1 MSRKSRS
8 VSVSAITPVRIVS
21 LVAET
26 LDTFEST
33 LRSVHDG
40 ASDAVRSLAVTLA
53 AASVRKDCRGYVSPS
68 GKGFYAW
75 YLSAVSGHAR
85 ALSKGRVSQLVT
97 YGSWLDVEADTGT
110 RVVTSEYAARTIQS
124 LYAAAAK
131 TTEGLERATFLRDL
145 DPADVAAAIEES
157 RTPAP
162 KGDAATDTDTD
173 ADGDGD
179 GDTDTDGKSVSA
191 PTDARA
197 LAAALRDMVAAALAA
212 PGTDTDARAAL
223 YDALTSA
230 AELVLAVD
238 DTATATRVGRRR

>member
-1 MSRKSRS
+1 MSRKSRT
-8 VSVSAITPVRIVS
+8 VSVQSVLPVRIVS
-21 LVAET
+21 LVSET

-75 YLSAVSGHAR
+75 YLAAVSGHAR

-97 YGSWLDVEADTGT
+97 YGAWLDVEADTGT

-124 LYAAAAK
+124 LYSEAAK
-131 TTEGLERATFLRDL
+131 VTEGLERATFLRDL

-162 KGDAATDTDTD
+162 KGDAAAETDGETE
-173 ADGDGD
+173 
-179 GDTDTDGKSVSA
+179 TDGKPDGKPA
-191 PTDARA
+191 AGPMDARA

-212 PGTDTDARAAL
+212 PGTDTEA
-223 YDALTSA
+223 
-230 AELVLAVD
+230 
-238 DTATATRVGRRR
+238 RVGRRR

>member
-1 MSRKSRS
+1 MSRKSRT
-8 VSVSAITPVRIVS
+8 VSVSSVMPVRIVS

-97 YGSWLDVEADTGT
+97 YGGWIDVEADAGT

-131 TTEGLERATFLRDL
+131 ATEGLERATFLRDL

-162 KGDAATDTDTD
+162 KSDAATDTD
-173 ADGDGD
+173 
-179 GDTDTDGKSVSA
+179 GDTDTGDESDGDGKAVSA
-191 PTDARA
+191 PADARA

-238 DTATATRVGRRR
+238 DTATATRVARRR